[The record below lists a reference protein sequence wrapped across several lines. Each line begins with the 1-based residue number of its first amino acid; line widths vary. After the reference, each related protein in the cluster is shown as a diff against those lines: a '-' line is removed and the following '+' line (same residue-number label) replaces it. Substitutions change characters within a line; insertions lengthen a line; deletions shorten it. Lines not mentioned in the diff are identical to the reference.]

1 MGNSTLHRS
10 WWTVRESDG
19 PVVRTRNLR
28 KRYPGGTE
36 ALAGI
41 DVDINAGEVRALLG
55 PNGAGKTTLVRV
67 LTTLLPPTSGTA
79 VVNGWDVVT
88 KGDEVRASVGVAG
101 QYAAVDGLL
110 TGLENL
116 HLIAKLRGMRRRAAR
131 RAAEEM
137 LARFR
142 LELKAN
148 QLVSTYSG
156 GTRRRVDLA
165 AALLGNPPV
174 VILDEPTTGL
184 DPESRLDVWESIG
197 GLTAA
202 GTTVLLTTQY
212 LEEADRLADR
222 VTVVDHGRIVAEG
235 TTDELK
241 SAAGLTRLVLRLA
254 DGHSL
259 AAAAAAVADATGSA
273 PEVEPRIRRIAATT
287 ADGPAAL
294 AIVLSTVD
302 KEAIVEIGVQ
312 RPTLDDVFLRLTA
325 RQEVRA

>member
-1 MGNSTLHRS
+1 MHKP
-10 WWTVRESDG
+10 DG
-19 PVVRTRNLR
+19 PVVRTRKLR
-28 KRYPGGTE
+28 KLYPNGTE
-36 ALAGI
+36 ALVGI
-41 DVDINAGEVRALLG
+41 DIDIDAGEVRALLG

-67 LTTLLPPTSGTA
+67 LTTLLPPTSGIAT
-79 VVNGWDVVT
+79 VNGWDVVAM
-88 KGDEVRASVGVAG
+88 GDEVRASVGVAG
-101 QYAAVDGLL
+101 QYAAVDGML

-116 HLIAKLRGMRRRAAR
+116 HLIAKLRGMRRRTAR
-131 RAAEEM
+131 RAAEQK

-142 LELKAN
+142 LEAKAN

-156 GTRRRVDLA
+156 GTRRRLDLA

-197 GLTAA
+197 DLTAA

-222 VTVVDHGRIVAEG
+222 VTVIDQGRIAAEG
-235 TTDELK
+235 TIDELK
-241 SAAGLTRLVLRLA
+241 SASGLTRLVLRLT

-259 AAAAAAVADATGSA
+259 DAAAAAVAAATGTI
-273 PEVEPRIRRIAATT
+273 PEIESRVRKISATT

-294 AIVLSTVD
+294 ATVLSAVD
-302 KEAIVEIGVQ
+302 KDAIAEIGVQ